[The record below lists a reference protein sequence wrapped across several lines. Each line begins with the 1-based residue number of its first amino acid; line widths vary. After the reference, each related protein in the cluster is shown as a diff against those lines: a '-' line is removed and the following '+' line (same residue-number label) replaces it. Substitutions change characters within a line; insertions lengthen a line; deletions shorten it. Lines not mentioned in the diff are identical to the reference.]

1 MRLKSFKRRDGRT
14 KPPSRSRILSSFQF
28 RVIVV
33 SIALIGVLG
42 AYVMFVPRT
51 PTDADA
57 ATQIVVD
64 RFTGPSNGISEATSN
79 NWSVSGNTAA
89 TNQSLPQMVDGPDA
103 DATVD
108 RLRLTNT
115 ATQSQTGYALYN
127 VAQTTNAGLDIK
139 FNLSI
144 HGSGGNGCPWNPADN
159 YNAISTG
166 GTNASSNCQADG
178 FVFYL
183 KNGTNN
189 DTGGGSLG
197 SAGGSLGYS
206 PISSNASIN
215 GLSGA
220 LLGIGFDAYGN
231 FYQQPYGGTG
241 CSADPAQSTSE
252 FARRSLIVRGPA
264 TSRQAGYCRIQTS
277 NRELVSSRDQ
287 GVDISGTTVFSQ
299 GGAALRILLDPA
311 DTDGGTKSR
320 GTGRVYVT
328 SPSASINWSNVSET
342 ARFELP
348 QALIDADTFKFGFV
362 GGTGGGVMNTE
373 IWSTSVSSVA
383 DIANPTWVTAAS
395 QCTVANSSAA
405 LTFAMREGVA
415 PFTYALQSGSL
426 PPGMSLGSTGFTGT
440 PTSSGIYTFTIRASD
455 GRATPV
461 TVDQTFTYR
470 VAPSS
475 CTVPLISSCS
485 GAGFLENGSFETVV
499 SDRPESW
506 RTTATDG
513 AFELWWGLTANT
525 SSTAQIGSPGNAY
538 SYAGSVIAELQA
550 NNAGGSNQGLY
561 QDIATI
567 PGSVIRWSYWH
578 HHRTGIN
585 NNDQVSKVVI
595 GSAPVGIPA
604 GALWTS
610 AEQGNPFNGATTTE
624 ISHSATFNGGWMQST
639 GSYTVPSGQTTTR
652 FLFASVTTPANG
664 YGNLLDNI
672 TFTPT
677 MACPREVTIVQNRS
691 FDLSFANN
699 AQDADNPTYFGP
711 SGTTIANQTVPT
723 ELTSVV
729 TNATNSST
737 MRLQASTA
745 GDYTLRYR
753 VTDPWGEQSD
763 AIVTVHVVP
772 EATPRVPQILP
783 VDPSSRSVSLQALT
797 VSGPTNVFMC
807 VDQVQNAAGDSLTGS
822 PTLSL
827 NDAST
832 VSGVTISSNG
842 NAHTYSGAASA
853 VQDQFGQ
860 IQITRTSSAVF
871 GTASLFIRLRI
882 SSTDDGLTGSCSNGV
897 SRIIELRPFDR
908 SNESLFQVEVR

>member
-1 MRLKSFKRRDGRT
+1 VVRGSLGAA
-14 KPPSRSRILSSFQF
+14 
-28 RVIVV
+28 VAIVV
-33 SIALIGVLG
+33 VVSTLASRGVSG
-42 AYVMFVPRT
+42 AKG
-51 PTDADA
+51 
-57 ATQIVVD
+57 ATQIVVAA
-64 RFTGPSNGISEATSN
+64 FTSSTNGITEATAN

-89 TNQSLPQMVDGPDA
+89 TNQSLPVMVDGPDA
-103 DATVD
+103 DVAVD

-115 ATQSQTGYALYN
+115 ASQSQTGYALYN

-159 YNAISTG
+159 YNAVSTG

-189 DTGGGSLG
+189 DTGGASLG

-241 CSADPAQSTSE
+241 CSSDPSQSTTE

-264 TSRQAGYCRIQTS
+264 TTRQAGYCRIQTS
-277 NRELVSSRDQ
+277 NRELVSGRDQ

-299 GGAALRILLDPA
+299 GGAAVRILLDPA
-311 DTDGGTKSR
+311 DNDGDTKPR
-320 GTGRVYVT
+320 GTGRIYVT
-328 SPSASINWSNVSET
+328 SPSASVNWSNVTET

-373 IWSTSVSSVA
+373 IWSTSVVSVA
-383 DIANPTWVTAAS
+383 DVPNPTWVTPAS
-395 QCTVANSSAA
+395 QCTVVNSSAA

-415 PFTYALQSGSL
+415 PFSYSLQSGTL
-426 PPGMSLGSTGFTGT
+426 PPGMSLSSTGFTGT
-440 PTSSGIYTFTIRASD
+440 PTTSGIYTFAIRATD

-475 CTVPLISSCS
+475 CTVPLISSCV
-485 GAGFLENGSFETVV
+485 GAGFLENGSFETLA
-499 SDRPESW
+499 SGNPETW

-513 AFELWWGLTANT
+513 AFEVWSGLTQNT
-525 SSTAQIGSPGNAY
+525 ASTAQISAPADAY
-538 SYAGSVIAELQA
+538 SYDGNAIAELQA
-550 NNAGGSNQGLY
+550 NNAGGNNQGLY
-561 QDIATI
+561 QDVATI

-585 NNDQVSKVVI
+585 NNAQVSKVVI
-595 GSAPVGIPA
+595 GAAPASIPA
-604 GALWTS
+604 SSLWTLS
-610 AEQGNPFNGATTTE
+610 EQSNPFGGATTTE
-624 ISHSATFNGGWMQST
+624 VSHSATFNGGWMQST
-639 GSYTVPSGQTTTR
+639 GSYVVPAGQTTTR
-652 FLFASVTTPANG
+652 FLFSSVTTPANG

-691 FDLSFANN
+691 QDLTFTNN
-699 AQDADNPTYFGP
+699 SQDSDSSNYFGP

-729 TNATNSST
+729 TNGASQST
-737 MRLQASTA
+737 MRLQSSTV

-763 AIVTVHVVP
+763 ANVVVHVVP
-772 EATPRVPQILP
+772 EASARAPQVIP
-783 VDPSSRSVSLQALT
+783 VDPSAPRVTLQGLSITGPTSAFMCIDQVLNGDGDALT
-797 VSGPTNVFMC
+797 T
-807 VDQVQNAAGDSLTGS
+807 S
-822 PTLSL
+822 PTLSIDE
-827 NDAST
+827 NQTA
-832 VSGVTISSNG
+832 SGVTVATASN
-842 NAHTYSGAASA
+842 ARTYSGAVSA
-853 VQDQFGQ
+853 LHEQFANVRIAPSESG
-860 IQITRTSSAVF
+860 IL
-871 GTASLFIRLRI
+871 GTNSWFLRLRV
-882 SSTDDGLTGSCSNGV
+882 SSIDDGFAGNCSNGV

-908 SNESLFQVEVR
+908 ENTSQLQVDIN